1 MAQNFE
7 YYGKKYGNFV
17 ALAVA
22 LLVWLL
28 PTPEGMNIVQ
38 HKLLTIF
45 AGSVVLWITLSV
57 SDRKSV
63 V

>member
-45 AGSVVLWITLSV
+45 AGSVVLWITS
-57 SDRKSV
+57 
-63 V
+63 